1 MLLINKHAD
10 EIAVQLCLNEMLV
23 GGVPLQSRVSHR
35 HIASLLYFAK
45 LHRVGH
51 NTHIQ
56 KVVGVRISQGKPAM
70 PCRIASAREI
80 ATERHIRKAEVHRCD
95 APSGASVIHLIA
107 IRLRA
112 AIGSNAKVMVR
123 INPAI
128 RRAIFGRVV
137 SETCARHIAE
147 LVARKRGAQP
157 RLASRLERTE
167 QRRCRVGRAVLVVEV
182 RQPNVQ
188 PRRID
193 ILASQI
199 SHVPQRQAQRCG
211 RNIVVS
217 ARELSI
223 ALPVHH

>member
-23 GGVPLQSRVSHR
+23 GGVPLQSRVSHQC
-35 HIASLLYFAK
+35 IAPLLYSAK

-80 ATERHIRKAEVHRCD
+80 ATQRHIRKAEVHRCD
-95 APSGASVIHLIA
+95 APSGASA
-107 IRLRA
+107 IRLSA

-137 SETCARHIAE
+137 SETCARYIAE
-147 LVARKRGAQP
+147 FVARERGAQP

-193 ILASQI
+193 ILAFQI